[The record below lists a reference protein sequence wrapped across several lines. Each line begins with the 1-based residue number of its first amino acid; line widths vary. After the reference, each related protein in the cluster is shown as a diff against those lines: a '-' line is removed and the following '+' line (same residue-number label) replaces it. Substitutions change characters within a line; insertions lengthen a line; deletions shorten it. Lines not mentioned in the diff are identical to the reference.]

1 MLSEELF
8 ITKYDALLDKPIIQ
22 YFHNDSKACTAHYWP
37 DWFHNLL
44 QLMNVPP
51 KVYTLAFDEE
61 CMQRVETA
69 KTTQYAWYR
78 VLYGVGYRTP
88 VDLTFKEL

>member
-8 ITKYDALLDKPIIQ
+8 ITKYKALLDRPIIQ
-22 YFHNDSKACTAHYWP
+22 YFHNDNNAYIAHCWS

-51 KVYTLAFDEE
+51 KVYTLEFDEE
-61 CMQRVETA
+61 CRQRVEITN
-69 KTTQYAWYR
+69 TPQYAWYK
-78 VLYGVGYRTP
+78 VLYGIGYRTP
-88 VDLTFKEL
+88 ADLTFKEL